1 MVIVSFIE
9 RPNRARAQTIV
20 RLCALVRVRCALRR
34 RVCTRFGFA
43 VAARGG
49 GRRIARLGPCQPV
62 CALRASC
69 GDHAAA
75 GAAGR
80 EPPCTSP
87 PRPTPRS
94 GLTRS
99 HLSQGRARV
108 RFEMRSRTRARVA
121 RGGPGACEPG
131 HGAGGCASAPAPG
144 VGGAGGGRCGE
155 ASFSYR
161 LFALSDRYT
170 SHTERVGTPP
180 HTAGGVPVWAG
191 MRPVFAKYLP
201 AAGSPGRATASRD
214 RIRSGGHATRQC
226 QIFSSWKRS
235 QRFTSHN
242 YCEKLMSPPR
252 SLACISLSMRAFLR
266 AV

>member
-1 MVIVSFIE
+1 M
-9 RPNRARAQTIV
+9 
-20 RLCALVRVRCALRR
+20 RVRCALRR

-80 EPPCTSP
+80 VPPCTSP
-87 PRPTPRS
+87 AGPRVQVSRRS
-94 GLTRS
+94 
-99 HLSQGRARV
+99 AV
-108 RFEMRSRTRARVA
+108 RNESRTRARVA

-161 LFALSDRYT
+161 FPRRWMTIYLRDTCRIHLITCMRTCQVLLPQLLAVVT
-170 SHTERVGTPP
+170 SRNAWSSFGYKSQLTI
-180 HTAGGVPVWAG
+180 
-191 MRPVFAKYLP
+191 LP
-201 AAGSPGRATASRD
+201 FD
-214 RIRSGGHATRQC
+214 
-226 QIFSSWKRS
+226 
-235 QRFTSHN
+235 
-242 YCEKLMSPPR
+242 
-252 SLACISLSMRAFLR
+252 
-266 AV
+266 

>member
-1 MVIVSFIE
+1 MP
-9 RPNRARAQTIV
+9 R
-20 RLCALVRVRCALRR
+20 
-34 RVCTRFGFA
+34 
-43 VAARGG
+43 
-49 GRRIARLGPCQPV
+49 
-62 CALRASC
+62 
-69 GDHAAA
+69 
-75 GAAGR
+75 GAAGGASHGSGR
-80 EPPCTSP
+80 VSPSALCAHRVAIMPPPVPRAACHRAR
-87 PRPTPRS
+87 PRPDPRVQVS
-94 GLTRS
+94 RRG
-99 HLSQGRARV
+99 AV
-108 RFEMRSRTRARVA
+108 RNESRTRARVA

-155 ASFSYR
+155 ASRFRMS
-161 LFALSDRYT
+161 LSDRYT

>member
-1 MVIVSFIE
+1 MG
-9 RPNRARAQTIV
+9 
-20 RLCALVRVRCALRR
+20 ALRR

-49 GRRIARLGPCQPV
+49 GRRQPV

-87 PRPTPRS
+87 ADPAF
-94 GLTRS
+94 RS
-99 HLSQGRARV
+99 HKVSNLSQGRARV
-108 RFEMRSRTRARVA
+108 RFETRSRTRARVA

-155 ASFSYR
+155 ASTRRSGS
-161 LFALSDRYT
+161 LSTPPDILTHRR
-170 SHTERVGTPP
+170 ERVGTPP

-201 AAGSPGRATASRD
+201 AAGSPSRFARAAR
-214 RIRSGGHATRQC
+214 RHAIVIRSGGHATRQC